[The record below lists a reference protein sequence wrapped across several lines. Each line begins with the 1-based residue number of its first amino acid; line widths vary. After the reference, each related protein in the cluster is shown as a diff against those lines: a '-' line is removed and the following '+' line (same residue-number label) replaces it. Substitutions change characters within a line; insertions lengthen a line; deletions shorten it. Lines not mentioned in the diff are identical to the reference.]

1 MRFKATEVVRGATRF
16 EGKIDG
22 NEMKSA
28 TIFVDVSLDQEGR
41 GFGYRTEAMKCLDLG
56 VVDKI
61 KALPFPFKAELE
73 IEQKATKNSTA
84 LVVIDVKP
92 IRDQSIAP
100 K

>member
-22 NEMKSA
+22 TDMKSA

-41 GFGYRTEAMKCLDLG
+41 GFGFRTEAMRCLDLA

-73 IEQKATKNSTA
+73 VEQRATKNSTS
-84 LVVIDVKP
+84 LVVLDVKP
-92 IRDQSIAP
+92 LPNQSLP
-100 K
+100 KA